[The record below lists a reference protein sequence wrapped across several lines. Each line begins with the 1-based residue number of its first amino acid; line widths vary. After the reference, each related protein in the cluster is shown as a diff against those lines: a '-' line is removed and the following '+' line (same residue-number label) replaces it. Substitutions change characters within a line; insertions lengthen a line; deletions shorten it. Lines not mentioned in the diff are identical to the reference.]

1 MQQKSNYQNYF
12 KNHYQYA
19 FCSDDLENYKK
30 WFTAWFRLIKKQI
43 PWWLNEKNILEIGSW
58 IWWFYQFIREYKSSY
73 IGVEMDSDAVQW
85 SNDYFW
91 NKFICSSFED
101 FTWKD
106 FDLIFAFE
114 VLEHLLHPLE
124 SIDKIYNLLNVWGLF
139 IWSSPYPYPKNIYA
153 DETHRFCLHPENR
166 KKLFNDAWFVTHT
179 IPMSFFPY
187 IRRISPLLNV
197 RLPFYIP
204 FKYFMSTTLI
214 IARK

>member
-1 MQQKSNYQNYF
+1 MVYGLVS
-12 KNHYQYA
+12 
-19 FCSDDLENYKK
+19 SDQETNSMMTE
-30 WFTAWFRLIKKQI
+30 W
-43 PWWLNEKNILEIGSW
+43 ENILEIGSW

-139 IWSSPYPYPKNIYA
+139 IWSSPIPIL
-153 DETHRFCLHPENR
+153 RIFMLM
-166 KKLFNDAWFVTHT
+166 KLIDFV
-179 IPMSFFPY
+179 Y
-187 IRRISPLLNV
+187 IQKIEKA
-197 RLPFYIP
+197 F
-204 FKYFMSTTLI
+204 
-214 IARK
+214 